1 VPYKQEQQKWVR
13 KKKPNNNKKKE
24 VFFIVTII
32 DFSMFCKLTKRK
44 TKGSP
49 HYLVCTVRFSTIPLS
64 QFRIT

>member
-1 VPYKQEQQKWVR
+1 VPYKQEQKNGLER
-13 KKKPNNNKKKE
+13 KNPTTTKKKR